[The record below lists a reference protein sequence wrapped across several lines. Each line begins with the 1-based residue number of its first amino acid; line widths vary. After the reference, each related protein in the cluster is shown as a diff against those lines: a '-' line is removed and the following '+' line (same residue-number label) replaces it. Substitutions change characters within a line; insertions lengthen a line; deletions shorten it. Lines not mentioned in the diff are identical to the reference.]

1 MDLHRLRVVEFNT
14 LVSEKEG
21 RKKYVAEL
29 EEHKKK
35 YKSNFDDKQY
45 ETIESENDS
54 KCLDDKIWPQ
64 KAPQK
69 FGDGVN
75 IKYLVDKIGPPGT
88 SKQCLAKDQASRTPT
103 SRLSSFMKHKSKS
116 EIFSITSKC
125 KLISWKNY
133 IFIIILSAPRRV
145 ISLLHN
151 YTCMYTGCPRTS
163 TSKQTPVD
171 QQRNNILRAFFKM
184 SG

>member
-125 KLISWKNY
+125 KFISWKITYSSSYFLLREGLFHCY
-133 IFIIILSAPRRV
+133 IITHVCTQGVRER
-145 ISLLHN
+145 
-151 YTCMYTGCPRTS
+151 
-163 TSKQTPVD
+163 
-171 QQRNNILRAFFKM
+171 QRLNRHQLINKETTF
-184 SG
+184 